1 MQPAWKYGSNKRTG
15 LFIILFAFFFAL
27 GLCCNSS
34 VNDNSYHD
42 FHQQE
47 SYSGKINSVISSGID
62 FLAFHRICSTGKECF
77 LSLFYKINPAFENRI
92 AGNRIQLSLL
102 LDICRTDSSF
112 LIHHYHQCLTDNDDV
127 PPLV

>member
-1 MQPAWKYGSNKRTG
+1 MQPAGKHGSNKRTG

-27 GLCCNSS
+27 ALCCNSS
-34 VNDNSYHD
+34 VTENPCHD
-42 FHQQE
+42 IHQQE
-47 SYSGKINSVISSGID
+47 SYSVKINSVISSGID
-62 FLAFHRICSTGKECF
+62 FLAYHRICSTGTECF

-92 AGNRIQLSLL
+92 AGNRIHISLL
-102 LDICRTDSSF
+102 LDICRVDSSF